1 LAVQHTTAG
10 LCASS
15 DGRDPG
21 SEDAIDTRDL
31 ERKLRHLQRS
41 RSLLAFALVAPLLL
55 FVAIN
60 FLAPVGLI
68 LFKSIDDREVSAI
81 LPRVTS
87 AIRYW
92 KSEGLPD
99 ESVFKALAQ
108 DVRDADEARTLVRAG
123 KRLNSARSGFNALI
137 NKTARQLPKSDPPSF
152 KDALV
157 AIDRDGAIPTIGLC

>member
-1 LAVQHTTAG
+1 MVATLAQRH
-10 LCASS
+10 
-15 DGRDPG
+15 
-21 SEDAIDTRDL
+21 AIDTRDL

-60 FLAPVGLI
+60 FLVPVGLI

-87 AIRYW
+87 AIANW

-99 ESVFKALAQ
+99 ESVLRLSWQ
-108 DVRDADEARTLVRAG
+108 RVQSMSLV
-123 KRLNSARSGFNALI
+123 
-137 NKTARQLPKSDPPSF
+137 P
-152 KDALV
+152 
-157 AIDRDGAIPTIGLC
+157 AIAS